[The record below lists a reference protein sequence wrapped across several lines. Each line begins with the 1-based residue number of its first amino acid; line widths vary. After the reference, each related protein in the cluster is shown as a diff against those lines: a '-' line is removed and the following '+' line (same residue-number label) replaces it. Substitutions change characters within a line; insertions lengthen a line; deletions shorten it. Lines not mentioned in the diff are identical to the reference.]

1 LGEAMSENRNDAGLA
16 IFPPNAT
23 PGALTAFIR
32 PDKVQEVKKL
42 EEERT
47 PKTWGVRA
55 YLSDHALLAGN
66 PFAAIEERGNH
77 SLLVNPKENPLWIY
91 LHSGGRRAVYYG
103 LFNGPDGKLDHIVV
117 KVHSTLPSNALLLAR
132 GPINALLDVLVRDH
146 PMPLLIHRLELLS
159 PTSGDVLI
167 SECLMPQDRGVV
179 MGPLGGIVQ
188 AVPFAPY
195 DALYR
200 EALVSPS
207 PFYRLICGWKMY
219 EGTDKVRA
227 LMRKECET
235 RKVPAKLPPDPA
247 ITSEDPFR
255 FGFAADFAE
264 GITCARDLFEKLRET
279 RNAISH
285 FLIDTDEGEAGV
297 YVADG
302 AQLRH
307 YSMSAAAMLHYS
319 HQALDELRLFSVKIG
334 IHFWTRGSMVLP
346 MPQNRDQFPILASD
360 YGTE

>member
-1 LGEAMSENRNDAGLA
+1 MSEKQNEGVLN

-23 PGALTAFIR
+23 TGALSVFIR
-32 PDKVQEVKKL
+32 ADEVEEVKKL

-47 PKTWGVRA
+47 LKMWEVRA
-55 YLSDHALLAGN
+55 YLSDHAVLAGT
-66 PFAAIEERGNH
+66 PFAPLKERGNQ
-77 SLLVNPKENPLWIY
+77 LLRVKPEENPLWIY
-91 LHSGGRRAVYYG
+91 LHAGGRRAVYYG
-103 LFNGPDGKLDHIVV
+103 LFNGPDGKLDYIAV
-117 KVHSTLPSNALLLAR
+117 KVRTKLPSNALLLAR

-146 PMPLLIHRLELLS
+146 PMPLLIHRLDLIS
-159 PTSGDVLI
+159 PISRAVLI
-167 SECLMPQDRGVV
+167 SECLMPQARGVM

-219 EGTDKVRA
+219 EGTDKVRGYV
-227 LMRKECET
+227 RKECES
-235 RKVPAKLPPDPA
+235 RNLPAKLPKDPVVS
-247 ITSEDPFR
+247 TEELLR
-255 FGFAADFAE
+255 FGFDADFAKD
-264 GITCARDLFEKLRET
+264 INCARDLWTKLKVT

-285 FLIDTDEGEAGV
+285 FLIDTEEGEAGV

-307 YSMSAAAMLHYS
+307 YSMAAAAMLHYS
-319 HQALDELRLFSVKIG
+319 HQALEDLRLFSVKTG
-334 IHFWTRGSMVLP
+334 IHSWTRGSMILP
-346 MPQNRDQFPILASD
+346 MPQNRDQFPIRASD
-360 YGTE
+360 YGAE